1 MPNRWCSTF
10 TMGARQLVVQ
20 EAFEITW
27 CLAGSYMCSL
37 TPSTTV
43 TSALVAGAE
52 MRTFLTLP
60 RRCACARVASVNLPV
75 DSTTTWTS
83 SAGQSI
89 AAGSGVAKTLMDWA
103 PTHRVS
109 PSARTSWAQ
118 GPSVESYCNRCARVG
133 VSVRSFTATNS
144 IAGWLRPARRTFL
157 PMRPKPL
164 IPTLIAIRDISL
176 HVVIRNQR
184 RQPYGCP
191 SMGSGGQ
198 GPHTGLLPTW
208 YDGMRQ
214 A

>member
-1 MPNRWCSTF
+1 
-10 TMGARQLVVQ
+10 
-20 EAFEITW
+20 
-27 CLAGSYMCSL
+27 
-37 TPSTTV
+37 STTV

-83 SAGQSI
+83 SPGQSI
-89 AAGSGVAKTLMDWA
+89 AAGSGVAKTLMDCV
-103 PTHRVS
+103 PMRRVS

-118 GPSVESYCNRCARVG
+118 GPSVESYCNRCARVC
-133 VSVRSFTATNS
+133 VFVRSFSATNS
-144 IAGWLRPARRTFL
+144 MAGWLRPARRTFL

-164 IPTLIAIRDISL
+164 IPTLIAIRNFSL

-184 RQPYGCP
+184 GQPYGCP

-198 GPHTGLLPTW
+198 GPHTRLLPR
-208 YDGMRQ
+208 YCDGMLRARHGVHRWHGWAASEADQ
-214 A
+214 SLPPISVLRLLGAPYP